1 MRSRTAS
8 SALTYKREPRT
19 VGHCSTVQKEVLNT
33 VLFRVIAKTLS
44 FSLPRRRSTLLLAAV
59 LAALAG
65 PGLAAPP
72 ERTMV
77 NINRADAE
85 TIARNIKGIGL
96 KRAEEIV
103 AYREANGPFRDA
115 YDLTAI
121 KGIGERIV
129 ANNESRIQVHDR

>member
-1 MRSRTAS
+1 M
-8 SALTYKREPRT
+8 
-19 VGHCSTVQKEVLNT
+19 
-33 VLFRVIAKTLS
+33 LFRVIAKTLS